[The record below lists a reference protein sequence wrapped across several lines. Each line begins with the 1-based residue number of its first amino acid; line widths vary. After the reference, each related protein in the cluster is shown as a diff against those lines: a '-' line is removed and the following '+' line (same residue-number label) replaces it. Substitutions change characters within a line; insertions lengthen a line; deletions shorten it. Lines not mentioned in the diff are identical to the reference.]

1 MIVEFSVI
9 PVGVGTSLSPYVA
22 ECLRLVR
29 DSGLKYELTPMG
41 TVLEGEGDKVI
52 PVVMRCHERVMQM
65 SERVVTSIKIDDRR
79 NWHGGMA
86 RKVHSVE
93 EKL

>member
-1 MIVEFSVI
+1 
-9 PVGVGTSLSPYVA
+9 
-22 ECLRLVR
+22 
-29 DSGLKYELTPMG
+29 
-41 TVLEGEGDKVI
+41 
-52 PVVMRCHERVMQM
+52 VVMRCHERVMQM

-86 RKVHSVE
+86 SKVHSVE